1 MDAVIVIQEVALH
14 CPKSADVVQAGN
26 FGAIRTFVEYAS
38 EEQKEKYLPD
48 LLAGKK
54 ILGLG
59 MSEPGAG
66 SAVTELATSAK
77 RVDGGY
83 LINGSKVFSTH
94 SPEAGL
100 FLVYVRFGP
109 GLDGIGSVLVERD
122 APGLT
127 VGQPN
132 SFMSGEE
139 WSQLYFED
147 CFVADAGLLLGPGGF
162 KKQISGFNVERIGN
176 SSRALAL
183 GRYAFNKAKEYASV
197 KINKETINMK
207 MIQSLAVFMSCV
219 LTLGSSA
226 FAQSAA
232 SYPDKPIKIV
242 VSFTAGGTTDILA
255 REVGNQMSIRWKVP
269 VIIENKPG
277 AAGNLGTEIV
287 GRAAPDGYTLLASSI
302 GPISINPTLFGNLP
316 VNPQKALQPVALLG
330 DVPNILAVPSSS
342 GIKNW
347 KEFTAYL
354 KANPGAINYGS
365 TGIGT
370 TAHLISFLFA
380 QKMNMDATHI
390 PYKGAEATRDLVAGR
405 LQFMFATAP
414 SVVPLIKAG
423 QLNAIAVSSKKRIS
437 AMPNLPTLNELGVD
451 IATGAWFGFFAP
463 AGTNPAIVKKLNET
477 TLSIL
482 EEPNIKQKL
491 LGLGADP
498 VPMNV
503 QEFTKFVRNDYA
515 LWAPIVKASGAKPE

>member
-1 MDAVIVIQEVALH
+1 MKRTKNIALSIAAVLGFH
-14 CPKSADVVQAGN
+14 SA
-26 FGAIRTFVEYAS
+26 
-38 EEQKEKYLPD
+38 
-48 LLAGKK
+48 
-54 ILGLG
+54 
-59 MSEPGAG
+59 
-66 SAVTELATSAK
+66 
-77 RVDGGY
+77 
-83 LINGSKVFSTH
+83 
-94 SPEAGL
+94 
-100 FLVYVRFGP
+100 
-109 GLDGIGSVLVERD
+109 
-122 APGLT
+122 
-127 VGQPN
+127 
-132 SFMSGEE
+132 
-139 WSQLYFED
+139 
-147 CFVADAGLLLGPGGF
+147 
-162 KKQISGFNVERIGN
+162 
-176 SSRALAL
+176 
-183 GRYAFNKAKEYASV
+183 
-197 KINKETINMK
+197 
-207 MIQSLAVFMSCV
+207 
-219 LTLGSSA
+219 A
-226 FAQSAA
+226 FAQSVAD
-232 SYPDKPIKIV
+232 YPNKPIRIV

-330 DVPNILAVPSSS
+330 DVPNILVVPASS

-347 KEFTAYL
+347 KEFAAYL
-354 KANPGAINYGS
+354 KANSGAINYGS

-370 TAHLISFLFA
+370 TAHLISYLFA
-380 QKMNMDATHI
+380 QKVSVDALHI

-437 AMPNLPTLNELGVD
+437 AMPELPTLNELGVD

-482 EEPNIKQKL
+482 EEPAIKQKL

-503 QEFTKFVRNDYA
+503 QEFTKFIRNDFA